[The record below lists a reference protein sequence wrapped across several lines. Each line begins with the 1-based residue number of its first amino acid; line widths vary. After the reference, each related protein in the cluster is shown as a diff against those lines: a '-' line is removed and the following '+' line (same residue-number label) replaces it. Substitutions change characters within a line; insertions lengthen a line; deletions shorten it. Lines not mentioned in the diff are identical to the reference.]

1 MEEVEWL
8 LRRELVYLVAKLL
21 IFAASACLCCLTEL
35 VEVEEAELIVLFR
48 TCFAWLETVFF
59 MKFGT

>member
-1 MEEVEWL
+1 M
-8 LRRELVYLVAKLL
+8 RRELVYLVAKLL